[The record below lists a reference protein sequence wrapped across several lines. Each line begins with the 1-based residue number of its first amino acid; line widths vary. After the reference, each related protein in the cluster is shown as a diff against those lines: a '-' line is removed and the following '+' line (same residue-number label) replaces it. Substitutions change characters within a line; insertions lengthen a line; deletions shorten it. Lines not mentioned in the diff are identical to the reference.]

1 MRARIHTIRMSLLVR
16 EGPFMAQNNPM
27 NAVQVQTPSTYE
39 DFECRMI
46 TALGATV
53 GGQAL
58 TKALGYPSQ
67 DAFRKASQRGR
78 LPIRTFEVT
87 GRRGRFAAATDIAQ
101 WIWGQ
106 RTGSGSR
113 SG

>member
-1 MRARIHTIRMSLLVR
+1 
-16 EGPFMAQNNPM
+16 M
-27 NAVQVQTPSTYE
+27 NAVQIQSKNTYQ
-39 DFECRMI
+39 DFECRLI
-46 TALGATV
+46 QALGATV
-53 GGQAL
+53 GGRSL

-101 WIWGQ
+101 WLWGQ
-106 RTGSGSR
+106 RAGAGSCNS
-113 SG
+113 